1 MEFVS
6 KINVPVEFFYETIV
20 NSVKSDIHSHTG
32 KKISEKQLKGFEYVK
47 VFSKDSKAT
56 IQITDITKDKLYQYR
71 TLSTKND
78 FLVTYDIR
86 PLTENSCEL
95 HYSEEMESNGGFLQ
109 KLNDAFVGIIWS
121 WLKKRRFKEMLRQI
135 EVSYSN
141 TNMGVE
147 R

>member
-121 WLKKRRFKEMLRQI
+121 WLKKEGLKRC
-135 EVSYSN
+135 
-141 TNMGVE
+141 
-147 R
+147 